1 MAPNKHTFHRPA
13 WIFYDLDDT
22 LWDFSKNS
30 QKSLLHV
37 FEKYDTIRSV
47 FSCYSEFEDEY
58 HLHNARLWREFA
70 QGRVSTP
77 VLKSERW
84 RLTLFPDSDP
94 SDPPAVCREIDTE
107 YLRFLACQPYTV
119 DGALPMLSRLS
130 KRFMIGAIS
139 NGFKDTQYRKLSNSG
154 LGRYISRIIIS
165 DEAGIQKP
173 DAGIFAYT
181 VSETGATGTPLMVG
195 DSVDNDI
202 LGALGAGWKAIWFN
216 RTENP
221 FPYTA
226 GQLEAKGID
235 PALFLGTAASMS
247 EVEAI
252 INKSFFNDADA
263 VKV

>member
-13 WIFYDLDDT
+13 WIFFDLDDT

-119 DGALPMLSRLS
+119 EGAIPMLSRLS

-154 LGRYISRIIIS
+154 LGRYISRIYKRRGRHS
-165 DEAGIQKP
+165 EARCRNICIYRERDRSHRHSPHGRRQCRQRYSWR
-173 DAGIFAYT
+173 AGRRMEGYM
-181 VSETGATGTPLMVG
+181 VQPHRKSLPLYGRATGSERYRPIPLFRHSCLHERGRG
-195 DSVDNDI
+195 D
-202 LGALGAGWKAIWFN
+202 
-216 RTENP
+216 
-221 FPYTA
+221 Y
-226 GQLEAKGID
+226 Q
-235 PALFLGTAASMS
+235 
-247 EVEAI
+247 
-252 INKSFFNDADA
+252 
-263 VKV
+263 